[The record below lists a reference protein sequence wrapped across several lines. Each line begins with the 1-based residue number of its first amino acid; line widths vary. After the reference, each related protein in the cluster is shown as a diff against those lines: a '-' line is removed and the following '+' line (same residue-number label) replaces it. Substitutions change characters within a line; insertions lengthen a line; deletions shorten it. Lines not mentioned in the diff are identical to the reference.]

1 MQAEIYSCRECA
13 ACCRD
18 AHDGTVLVSSD
29 DLVRW
34 RREKAT
40 HVLEALVPGH
50 FGQLGV
56 LAHPNGTCVFLGTPG
71 QPNDCSIY
79 ETRGESCR
87 ALEPGSAQCL
97 TYRSLRLAAAPVR
110 D

>member
-1 MQAEIYSCRECA
+1 MLASSMSETFDCLQCG

-18 AHDGTVLVSSD
+18 VGDGTALVSSD

-34 RREKAT
+34 KREGRADI
-40 HVLEALVPGH
+40 VASLVPGH
-50 FGQLGV
+50 FSQLGLPTHV
-56 LAHPNGTCVFLGTPG
+56 NGTCVYLGLSG
-71 QPNDCSIY
+71 QPHHCSIY
-79 ETRGESCR
+79 ETRGWSCR

-97 TYRSLRLAAAPVR
+97 TYRRLAGV